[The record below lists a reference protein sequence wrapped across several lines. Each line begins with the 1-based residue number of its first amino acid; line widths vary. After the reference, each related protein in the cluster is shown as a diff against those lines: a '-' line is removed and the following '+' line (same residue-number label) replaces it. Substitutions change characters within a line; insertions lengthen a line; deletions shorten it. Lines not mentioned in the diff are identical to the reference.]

1 MGWFV
6 GLFAILGAP
15 GIAAFAGRMS
25 VTQTHTEDAT
35 RGRVLASLQSIFD
48 SSQALGLVCAGTLV
62 AWIGLP
68 LALDVQ
74 ATLLGVAGLL
84 ALWNIRKVVA
94 PAEDPAPAM
103 DTART

>member
-1 MGWFV
+1 M
-6 GLFAILGAP
+6 
-15 GIAAFAGRMS
+15 
-25 VTQTHTEDAT
+25 
-35 RGRVLASLQSIFD
+35 
-48 SSQALGLVCAGTLV
+48 

-94 PAEDPAPAM
+94 PAEDLAPTM
-103 DTART
+103 DAART